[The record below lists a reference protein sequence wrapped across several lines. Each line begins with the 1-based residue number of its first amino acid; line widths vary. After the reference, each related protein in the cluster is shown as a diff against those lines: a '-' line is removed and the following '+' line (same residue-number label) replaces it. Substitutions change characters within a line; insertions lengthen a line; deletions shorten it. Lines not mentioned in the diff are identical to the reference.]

1 VLEQDMDDLEALM
14 GQLSSA
20 RERLQGMAD
29 EDRRRAAADMALRLM
44 HTFGLDAD
52 ASSEDET

>member
-1 VLEQDMDDLEALM
+1 MDDLEALM

-20 RERLQGMAD
+20 RERMQGMAD

-52 ASSEDET
+52 ASSEDES